1 VEYIL
6 ILSIL
11 HTSDLILHILNP
23 LLEVQQLLSQSVLVI
38 AQVVGVFLHPL
49 EQGLVVTYRLIHVL
63 LVLSQ
68 IFIVDLSEV
77 V

>member
-1 VEYIL
+1 MANIL

-63 LVLSQ
+63 LVLCQ